1 MSLGAGMVTLGVAA
15 ALVGGAAVAG
25 AETGTDNT
33 SSSSSSSSESS
44 SSSPSST
51 GSTASTGST
60 GSTGSTASTGGTDS
74 PSANP
79 APSATE
85 PAATP
90 AKADD
95 SDRGTASPASSTST
109 GTVPKGTVS
118 AMTVKISAPE
128 APKKSDPP
136 KEAVAETPSAP
147 TESTPV
153 VVVDTP
159 VTQPDTPVTQP
170 VEAAPAAPAPKS
182 DPPPARSNSASR
194 VTTSPAAAVT
204 LAAPQRVVAP
214 APVTLQTLLAGFVAQ
229 MQYIFFNQAPT
240 ITVPKI
246 ATGQGFVSGTLSAT
260 SGNGQPLTYKVVKQ
274 PKYGTVTLDA
284 VTGAYTYTPM
294 DVLVTPGITDS
305 FTVSVDNAAALRLT
319 GLAGVIQQSLHSVA
333 RGLHLAGSDTA
344 VTGVNITATGTGKYG
359 DPGNSEYWQKQS
371 YGDCQMMATAAVIG
385 QLTQSTPPTE
395 QAILTEASQTKSV
408 VHRGNIWDFSD
419 PDSGTNSEDAVV
431 LLKNHGITAELS
443 SFDGDKATF
452 ANGLL
457 QFEKLKVALAQG
469 KAVMTS
475 VNANTLWA
483 ASAFGG
489 DGSSFTDPNH
499 SIVVIAVDATNGK
512 VMVNDSG
519 TPDGRAMEVP
529 LGAFLW
535 GWQSTGFDLIVA
547 QLAEPAVTANTASS
561 YALAA

>member
-1 MSLGAGMVTLGVAA
+1 MSLGAGVVTLGVAA
-15 ALVGGAAVAG
+15 ALMGGAAVAV
-25 AETGTDNT
+25 AETGTD
-33 SSSSSSSSESS
+33 SASSSSSESS
-44 SSSPSST
+44 SSSP
-51 GSTASTGST
+51 
-60 GSTGSTASTGGTDS
+60 ASTGGTASTSSTDG
-74 PSANP
+74 PSSADP
-79 APSATE
+79 APSAAE
-85 PAATP
+85 PADTP
-90 AKADD
+90 AKADG
-95 SDRGTASPASSTST
+95 SDPGTTSSTSSAST

-128 APKKSDPP
+128 APKKSAPP
-136 KEAVAETPSAP
+136 KEAAAETPSAP
-147 TESTPV
+147 TESTPAV
-153 VVVDTP
+153 IVDTP
-159 VTQPDTPVTQP
+159 ITQP
-170 VEAAPAAPAPKS
+170 VEAAPTTPAPKS
-182 DPPPARSNSASR
+182 DTPPARSNSASR
-194 VTTSPAAAVT
+194 VTTTTSAAAVT
-204 LAAPQRVVAP
+204 LAASQRVVAP

-260 SGNGQPLTYKVVKQ
+260 SGNGQPLIYKVVKQ
-274 PKYGTVTLDA
+274 PKYGTVSLDA
-284 VTGAYTYTPM
+284 ATGAYTYTPM

-305 FTVSVDNAAALRLT
+305 FTVSVDNGAALRLT
-319 GLAGVIQQSLHSVA
+319 GLAGVVQQSLHSVA
-333 RGLHLAGSDTA
+333 KALHMAGSDTA

-359 DPGNSEYWQKQS
+359 DPGNAAYWQQQS

-385 QLTQSTPPTE
+385 QLTQGTPPTE
-395 QAILTEASQTKSV
+395 QSILTEASQTKSV
-408 VHRGNIWDFSD
+408 VHRGYIWDFSD

-431 LLKNHGITAELS
+431 LLKNHGIIAELS
-443 SFDGDKATF
+443 SFDGNKATF

-519 TPDGRAMEVP
+519 LPDGRAMEVP

-547 QLAEPAVTANTASS
+547 QLAEPAVTADTASS

>member
-1 MSLGAGMVTLGVAA
+1 MSLGAGVVTLGVAA
-15 ALVGGAAVAG
+15 ALMGGAAVAV
-25 AETGTDNT
+25 AETGTD
-33 SSSSSSSSESS
+33 SASSSSSEAS

-51 GSTASTGST
+51 DNTASTSST
-60 GSTGSTASTGGTDS
+60 DG
-74 PSANP
+74 PSSAAP
-79 APSATE
+79 APSAAE
-85 PAATP
+85 PADSP
-90 AKADD
+90 AKDDD
-95 SDRGTASPASSTST
+95 SDPGTTGSTSSAST

-147 TESTPV
+147 TESTPAV
-153 VVVDTP
+153 VIDAP
-159 VTQPDTPVTQP
+159 ITQP
-170 VEAAPAAPAPKS
+170 VEAAPVTPAPKS
-182 DPPPARSNSASR
+182 DTPPARSNSSSR
-194 VTTSPAAAVT
+194 VTTPSATAVT
-204 LAAPQRVVAP
+204 LAAPQRIVAP
-214 APVTLQTLLAGFVAQ
+214 TPVTLQTLLAGFVAQ

-260 SGNGQPLTYKVVKQ
+260 SGNGQPLIYKVVKQ
-274 PKYGTVTLDA
+274 PKYGTVSLDA
-284 VTGAYTYTPM
+284 ATGAYTYTPM

-305 FTVSVDNAAALRLT
+305 FTVSVDNGAALRLT
-319 GLAGVIQQSLHSVA
+319 GLAGVVQQSLHSVA
-333 RGLHLAGSDTA
+333 KALHMAGSDTA
-344 VTGVNITATGTGKYG
+344 VTGVKITATGTGKYG
-359 DPGNSEYWQKQS
+359 DPGNAAYWQQQS

-395 QAILTEASQTKSV
+395 QSILTEASQTKSV

-431 LLKNHGITAELS
+431 LLKNHGIIAELS

-499 SIVVIAVDATNGK
+499 SIVVIAVDAANGK
-512 VMVNDSG
+512 VTVNDSG
-519 TPDGRAMEVP
+519 LPDGRAMEVP

>member
-1 MSLGAGMVTLGVAA
+1 M
-15 ALVGGAAVAG
+15 GGAAVAV
-25 AETGTDNT
+25 AETGTD
-33 SSSSSSSSESS
+33 SASSSSSESN
-44 SSSPSST
+44 SSSPAST
-51 GSTASTGST
+51 GTAASTGST
-60 GSTGSTASTGGTDS
+60 DG
-74 PSANP
+74 
-79 APSATE
+79 PSAT
-85 PAATP
+85 PAQSATAP
-90 AKADD
+90 STTAPDDTSTKADD
-95 SDRGTASPASSTST
+95 SGTGTASSTSSSSP

-118 AMTVKISAPE
+118 AMTVKISAPDV
-128 APKKSDPP
+128 PKKSDPP
-136 KEAVAETPSAP
+136 KEVVAETVSAP

-153 VVVDTP
+153 VVIDA
-159 VTQPDTPVTQP
+159 PVTQP
-170 VEAAPAAPAPKS
+170 VEAAPAAPTPKS
-182 DPPPARSNSASR
+182 DTPPARSSSASR
-194 VTTSPAAAVT
+194 VTTPSAAAVT
-204 LAAPQRVVAP
+204 QVAPQRVVAP

-260 SGNGQPLTYKVVKQ
+260 SGNGQPLIYKVVKQ
-274 PKYGTVTLDA
+274 PKYGTVSLDA
-284 VTGAYTYTPM
+284 TTGAYTYTPM

-305 FTVSVDNAAALRLT
+305 FTVSVDNGAALRLS
-319 GLAGVIQQSLHSVA
+319 GLAGVVQQSLHSVA
-333 RGLHLAGSDTA
+333 KALHMAGSDTA

-359 DPGNSEYWQKQS
+359 DLGNAEYWQQQS

-395 QAILTEASQTKSV
+395 QSILTEASQTKSV
-408 VHRGNIWDFSD
+408 VHRGYIWDFSD

-443 SFDGDKATF
+443 SFEDDKATF

-499 SIVVIAVDATNGK
+499 SIVVIAVDAANGK
-512 VMVNDSG
+512 VLVNDSG

-547 QLAEPAVTANTASS
+547 QLIEPAVTANTASS

>member
-1 MSLGAGMVTLGVAA
+1 MSLGAGVVTLGVAA
-15 ALVGGAAVAG
+15 ALMGGAAVAV
-25 AETGTDNT
+25 AETGTD
-33 SSSSSSSSESS
+33 SASSSSSESS
-44 SSSPSST
+44 SSSP
-51 GSTASTGST
+51 ASTGST
-60 GSTGSTASTGGTDS
+60 DG
-74 PSANP
+74 PSSAAP
-79 APSATE
+79 APSTAE
-85 PAATP
+85 PADTP
-90 AKADD
+90 AKADG
-95 SDRGTASPASSTST
+95 SDPGTTSSTSSAST

-136 KEAVAETPSAP
+136 KEAAAETPS
-147 TESTPV
+147 
-153 VVVDTP
+153 VDTP
-159 VTQPDTPVTQP
+159 ITQP
-170 VEAAPAAPAPKS
+170 VEAAPATPAPKS
-182 DPPPARSNSASR
+182 DTPPARSNSASR
-194 VTTSPAAAVT
+194 VTTTPSAAAVT
-204 LAAPQRVVAP
+204 LAPPQRVVAP

-260 SGNGQPLTYKVVKQ
+260 SGNGQPLIYKVVKQ
-274 PKYGTVTLDA
+274 PKYGTVSLDA
-284 VTGAYTYTPM
+284 ATGAYTYTPM
-294 DVLVTPGITDS
+294 DVLVTPGVTDS
-305 FTVSVDNAAALRLT
+305 FTVSVDNGAALRLT
-319 GLAGVIQQSLHSVA
+319 GVAGVVQQSLHSVA
-333 RGLHLAGSDTA
+333 KALHMAGSDTA
-344 VTGVNITATGTGKYG
+344 VTGVAITATGTGKYG
-359 DPGNSEYWQKQS
+359 DLGNAAYWQQQS

-385 QLTQSTPPTE
+385 QLTQGTPPTE
-395 QAILTEASQTKSV
+395 QSILTEASQTKSV
-408 VHRGNIWDFSD
+408 VHRGYIWDFSD

-519 TPDGRAMEVP
+519 LPDGRAMEVP